1 MMRTVAYMRVSGDRQ
16 DAENQRLEILK
27 LANEKALGRVEFVE
41 EVVSGRKSWR
51 DRQIAGMIDGLA
63 KGDCLVVAELSRLGR
78 SMLEIMEIL
87 SQATRAGIKIYASK
101 GSWALDG
108 SLQSKV
114 VAMAFAIAAE
124 IERDLISQRTR
135 AALATK
141 RAAGVVL
148 GRPRGPGRSKLD
160 PHRSEIEGLLALGL
174 AQTRIADKYQT
185 TPRNL
190 ANWMRKRRIV
200 PRRHGQAPPE
210 Q

>member
-1 MMRTVAYMRVSGDRQ
+1 
-16 DAENQRLEILK
+16 
-27 LANEKALGRVEFVE
+27 LGKVEFIE

-51 DRQIAGMIDGLA
+51 DRQIAGLIDELG
-63 KGDCLVVAELSRLGR
+63 KGDSLVVAELSRLGR

-87 SQATRAGIKIYASK
+87 SQATRGGIRIYASK
-101 GSWALDG
+101 GAWSLDG

-124 IERDLISQRTR
+124 IERDLISQRTK

-141 RAAGVVL
+141 RAAGVIL

-160 PHRSEIEGLLALGL
+160 PHREEIVGLLALGL
-174 AQTRIADKYQT
+174 AQTKIAAKYDT

-190 ANWMRKRRIV
+190 ANWMRKRQIV
-200 PRRHGQAPPE
+200 TRRQGLEAPGQ
-210 Q
+210 